1 VSEVTVES
9 KTFVVWDSKTE
20 AEAMQVATDIIK
32 NHQEYVLKSLLFK
45 IRPSVL
51 TFVLERR

>member
-20 AEAMQVATDIIK
+20 AEAMQVATDIMN